1 METLNRELHILILLA
16 FLLLFLSILL
26 TIYAGVSPFV
36 SVVWNILSSL
46 DIAYSILP
54 MQFAA
59 SQLIFI
65 SDIID
70 ALVFALLAFT
80 LATWFFGFVRELDV
94 ENRITTIRVRRLND
108 HIIIAPFNSFASSL
122 VKELTEA
129 GQKYVVLGRGKESRN
144 YMHRNNIFFIS
155 GAVDSVETF
164 RDAGVDRARYVI
176 TCSDDDTEN
185 ALITLTAK
193 SSNRG
198 VAVFSRVSYLENIPK
213 LNKAGVNKM
222 LLPEVSA
229 GKSIAD
235 AMSAH
240 FE

>member
-1 METLNRELHILILLA
+1 MSTLNRELYILFGLALLLLA
-16 FLLLFLSILL
+16 WSVLL
-26 TIYAGVSPFV
+26 TVYSGVSPFV
-36 SVVWNILSSL
+36 AVVWNVLSSL
-46 DIAYSILP
+46 DISYSILP
-54 MQFAA
+54 LQFAS
-59 SQLIFI
+59 SQLVFA

-70 ALVFALLAFT
+70 AFVFALLAFT
-80 LATWFFGFVRELDV
+80 LATWFFGFVREIDV
-94 ENRITTIRVRRLND
+94 ENRITTIRVKRLKD
-108 HIIIAPFNSFASSL
+108 HIIVAPFNSFANSL
-122 VKELTEA
+122 VKELKEA
-129 GQKYVVLGRGKESRN
+129 EQKYVVLGKGKESRS
-144 YMHRNNIFFIS
+144 YMHRNDIFFIS
-155 GAVDSVETF
+155 GAADSIETF
-164 RDAGVDRARYVI
+164 KDAGVERARYVI
-176 TCSDDDTEN
+176 ACSDDDTEN

-235 AMSAH
+235 VMSGH